1 MRLNSL
7 HNAFVD
13 ELRDLYSAENQITK
27 ALPQMIEAASSDK
40 LKQAFQE
47 HLDVTKNQIDRLKLV
62 FKQLNES
69 PSGET
74 CKAMQGLIEEGSEV
88 VEKNGNAQVKDAV
101 LIAAAQKIEHYE
113 IAGYGTVRTY
123 AEMLGFEDVADLLQ
137 ETLDEES
144 ETDEKLTELSEE
156 INQEAI
162 EAA

>member
-1 MRLNSL
+1 MFL
-7 HNAFVD
+7 
-13 ELRDLYSAENQITK
+13 
-27 ALPQMIEAASSDK
+27 
-40 LKQAFQE
+40 
-47 HLDVTKNQIDRLKLV
+47 TKNKLDRLKQV

-69 PSGET
+69 PSGEN
-74 CKAMQGLIEEGSEV
+74 CKAMQGLIEEGSEII
-88 VEKNGNAQVKDAV
+88 EKNGNAQVKDAV

-123 AEMLGFEDVADLLQ
+123 AEMLGLEDVADLLQ

-144 ETDEKLTELSEE
+144 ETDELLTELSEE

>member
-1 MRLNSL
+1 VRLNSL

-47 HLDVTKNQIDRLKLV
+47 HLDVTKNQIDRLKQV

-123 AEMLGFEDVADLLQ
+123 AEMLGFEDAADLLQ

>member
-47 HLDVTKNQIDRLKLV
+47 HLDVTKNQIDRLKQV

-123 AEMLGFEDVADLLQ
+123 AEMLGFEDAADLLQ